1 MDLMYNLPDLS
12 IQHLMDNKSNASV
25 ATNMAGDDDMLKK
38 DIVQP
43 YHYSRYVIEP
53 LDFIMENQ
61 LPFWVGSIIKYAC
74 RAGYKLNHENENRL
88 EAEIRDLRK
97 IIRYCEVRMSW
108 LDQRLKR

>member
-1 MDLMYNLPDLS
+1 MG
-12 IQHLMDNKSNASV
+12 NKSNASV
-25 ATNMAGDDDMLKK
+25 ATKMAVDAKMLEK

-43 YHYSRYVIEP
+43 SHYSRYVIEP

-88 EAEIRDLRK
+88 EAEVRDLAK
-97 IIRYCEVRMSW
+97 IIR
-108 LDQRLKR
+108 